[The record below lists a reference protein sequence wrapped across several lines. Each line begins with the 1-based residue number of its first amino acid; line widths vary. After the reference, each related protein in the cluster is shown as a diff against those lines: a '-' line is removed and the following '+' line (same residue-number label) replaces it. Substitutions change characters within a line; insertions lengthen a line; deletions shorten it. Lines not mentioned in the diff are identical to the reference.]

1 MKIDNKKVKVLDQV
15 IADEYAVYH
24 GDSTDV
30 LKGIPDNSIHYSIF
44 SPPFSELYIYSN
56 NKRDLSNVSSDKEFF
71 NQFAYMAKE
80 LYRVT
85 MPGRLLSFHIIN
97 LPTSKFKDGFTGLKD
112 FRGDAIRLFQEAGFV
127 FHSEVTIWKDP
138 GIQMQR
144 TKAQGLLHK
153 QVVKD
158 SSMSRQA
165 LADYLI
171 TMRKLGDNEE
181 PISGGFN
188 HYAGDEENIP
198 TSDNN
203 PELGRLNKFSIDV
216 WNRYASPV
224 WMDINPSRTLQRN
237 SKRNNKDEKHMTPT
251 QLDVI
256 ERALQLWSNPG
267 DTVLSPFGGI
277 GSEGYQSLKMDRKT
291 ILCELKKEYFDQI
304 PGNMEMALKE
314 RANSKGLF
322 DDE

>member
-30 LKGIPDNSIHYSIF
+30 LKGIPDDSIHYSIF

-127 FHSEVTIWKDP
+127 FHSEVCIWKDP

-153 QVVKD
+153 TIVKD
-158 SSMSRQA
+158 SSKSRQA

-171 TMRKLGDNEE
+171 TMRKDGDNLE
-181 PISGGFN
+181 PISGGFE
-188 HYAGDEENIP
+188 YFAGDEENTP

-203 PELGRLNKFSIDV
+203 PELGRLNRFSIDV

-224 WMDINPSRTLQRN
+224 WMDINPSRTLQRK

-256 ERALQLWSNPG
+256 ERALQLWSNEG

-277 GSEGYQSLKMDRKT
+277 GSEGYQALKMGKKT
-291 ILCELKKEYFDQI
+291 ILCELKKEYYDQI
-304 PGNMEMALKE
+304 PGNMEMAIKE

-322 DDE
+322 DE

>member
-1 MKIDNKKVKVLDQV
+1 MKVLNQV
-15 IADEYAVYH
+15 ITDDYAVYH
-24 GDSTDV
+24 GDSTEV

-56 NKRDLSNVSSDKEFF
+56 NKRDLSNVSSDAEFF
-71 NQFAYMAKE
+71 SQFEFMAKE

-85 MPGRLLSFHIIN
+85 MEGRLLSFHIIN

-112 FRGDAIRLFQEAGFV
+112 FRGATIKLFEKVGFV
-127 FHSEVTIWKDP
+127 FHSEVCIWKDP
-138 GIQMQR
+138 GFQMQR

-171 TMRKLGDNEE
+171 TMRKLGDNIE
-181 PISGGFN
+181 PISGCFD
-188 HYAGDEENIP
+188 HFAGDEGNIP
-198 TSDNN
+198 TSLNK
-203 PELGRLNKFSIDV
+203 PELGRLNPFSIDV

-224 WMDINPSRTLQRN
+224 WMDINPSHTLQRN
-237 SKRNNKDEKHMTPT
+237 SKRNEKDEKHMTPT

-256 ERALQLWSNPG
+256 HRALQLWSNKG
-267 DTVLSPFGGI
+267 DTILSPFGGI
-277 GSEGYQSLKMDRKT
+277 GSEGYEAIKMGRKV
-291 ILCELKKEYFDQI
+291 ILCELKDEYFEQI
-304 PGNMEMALKE
+304 PKNLDMAVKE
-314 RANSKGLF
+314 RLNSKGLF
-322 DDE
+322 

>member
-1 MKIDNKKVKVLDQV
+1 MEINNNKIKVLNQV
-15 IADEYAVYH
+15 VTEDYAVYN
-24 GDSTDV
+24 GDSTEV
-30 LKGIPDNSIHYSIF
+30 LKGIPDNSIGYSIF

-56 NKRDLSNVSSDKEFF
+56 DKRDLSNVANDDEFF
-71 NQFAYMAKE
+71 KQFEYMAKE
-80 LYRVT
+80 LFRVT
-85 MPGRLLSFHIIN
+85 MEGRLLSFHIIN

-112 FRGDAIRLFQEAGFV
+112 FRGDTIKLFQRAGFV
-127 FHSEVTIWKDP
+127 FHSEVCIWKDP

-165 LADYLI
+165 LADYVI
-171 TMRKLGDNEE
+171 TMRKVGDNPE
-181 PISGGFN
+181 PISGGFT
-188 HYAGDEENIP
+188 HYAGSEDNKP
-198 TSDNN
+198 TSKNE

-216 WNRYASPV
+216 WNRYASPI

-237 SKRNNKDEKHMTPT
+237 SKRNEKDEKHMTPT

-256 ERALQLWSNPG
+256 ERCLQLWSNEG

-277 GSEGYQSLKMDRKT
+277 GSEGYQSILMGRKP
-291 ILCELKKEYFDQI
+291 ILCELKKEYFEQI
-304 PGNMEMALKE
+304 PKNLDMALDEK
-314 RANSKGLF
+314 RNSASLF
-322 DDE
+322 D